1 MKVELLAHTNNPDDA
16 VDKYA
21 SICYGGKFEVSKN
34 HSRLK
39 DCIASGHTSVLEHA
53 VFTFYIKDVS
63 RILLAELTR
72 HRIAS
77 YTVESSRYVKY
88 NKLKPEELV
97 PAINNVNVPDI
108 TKEWFYEHIKESAE
122 LYNML
127 LKDGMSAED
136 ARVIL
141 PLGTKTDII
150 MTINARSL
158 LNLFSLRCCNRAY
171 WEIQAVADEM
181 LKLVKNVAPIIFED
195 AGPPCIK
202 NGKCTEAR
210 PCGRFSKVREK
221 YKGEDNGSLGE
232 IYPLS

>member
-1 MKVELLAHTNNPDDA
+1 MKVELLAHTESPDDA

-21 SICYGGKFEVSKN
+21 SICYGGKFETSKN
-34 HSRLK
+34 HNRLR

-53 VFTFYIKDVS
+53 NFTFYIKDVS

-97 PAINNVNVPDI
+97 PAIRNVNVPDI
-108 TKEWFYEHIKESAE
+108 TKDWFYDYIEESVK
-122 LYNML
+122 LYDML

-158 LNLFSLRCCNRAY
+158 LNLFELRCCNRAY

-181 LKLVKNVAPIIFED
+181 LKLVKEIAPVMFED
-195 AGPPCIK
+195 AGPKCIRT
-202 NGKCTEAR
+202 GKCREAR
-210 PCGRFSKVREK
+210 PCGRISSVKEK
-221 YKGEDNGSLGE
+221 YEKL
-232 IYPLS
+232 

>member
-1 MKVELLAHTNNPDDA
+1 MTMSVELLAHTESPDET

-21 SICYGGKFEVSKN
+21 SICYGGKFEPSKGLT
-34 HSRLK
+34 RLR
-39 DCIASGHTSVLEHA
+39 DCIASGHTSILEHA
-53 VFTFYIKDVS
+53 TFTFYIRNVS

-88 NKLKPEELV
+88 NKLSPEELV

-108 TKEWFYEHIKESAE
+108 TKDWFYDHIRESAQ
-122 LYNML
+122 LYDML

-171 WEIQAVADEM
+171 WEIKDVADEM
-181 LKLVKNVAPIIFED
+181 LRLVKDVAPVMFEN
-195 AGPPCIK
+195 AGPPCVST
-202 NGKCTEAR
+202 GRCHEAR
-210 PCGRFSKVREK
+210 PCGRINAVQKK
-221 YKGEDNGSLGE
+221 YKE
-232 IYPLS
+232 IG